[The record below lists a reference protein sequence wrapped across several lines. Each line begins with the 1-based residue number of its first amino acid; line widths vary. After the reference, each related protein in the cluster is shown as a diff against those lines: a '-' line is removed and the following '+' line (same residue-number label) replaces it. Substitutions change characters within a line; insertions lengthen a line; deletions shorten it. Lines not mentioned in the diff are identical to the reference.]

1 VRPPSREHPST
12 IAPTTVSGTAADA
25 VAPLSVDV
33 LYRRAAAGLPCWVG
47 DPTGLRRALPVG
59 RWLGGDAST
68 PGDRA
73 ADEMLLRPCTGAT
86 LDLGCGP
93 GRFTAALAARGVRA
107 LGVDLSATA
116 VAMTI
121 RRGAMALH
129 QDLFAPLP
137 GLGSWAQV
145 LLADG
150 NIGIGG
156 DPARTLRRARQ
167 LLGVEGIV
175 LAELDPP
182 GTGVRREY
190 LRLETEHSVGPWFPW
205 TRVGTDAAADLATA
219 AGLRLL
225 DITHVQGRFIT
236 RMDRA

>member
-1 VRPPSREHPST
+1 M
-12 IAPTTVSGTAADA
+12 
-25 VAPLSVDV
+25 
-33 LYRRAAAGLPCWVG
+33 
-47 DPTGLRRALPVG
+47 
-59 RWLGGDAST
+59 LGWG
-68 PGDRA
+68 PDRA
-73 ADEMLLRPCTGAT
+73 ADEVLLRACTGAT

-107 LGVDLSATA
+107 LGVDLAATA

-121 RRGAMALH
+121 RRGGMALH

-137 GLGSWAQV
+137 GFGSWAQA

-156 DPARTLRRARQ
+156 DPAQVLRRARE

>member
-12 IAPTTVSGTAADA
+12 IVAPTVSGTAADV
-25 VAPLSVDV
+25 VAPVSVDV

-47 DPTGLRRALPVG
+47 DPTGRRRALPVG

-73 ADEMLLRPCTGAT
+73 ADAMLLRACTGAT

-93 GRFTAALAARGVRA
+93 GRFTAALTARGVRA

-121 RRGAMALH
+121 RRGGMALH
-129 QDLFAPLP
+129 QDLFASLP
-137 GLGSWAQV
+137 GFGSWAQV

>member
-1 VRPPSREHPST
+1 MRPLSREHAAT
-12 IAPTTVSGTAADA
+12 IVAPTLSGTAADA
-25 VAPLSVDV
+25 VAPVSVDV
-33 LYRRAAAGLPCWVG
+33 LYRRAEAGLPCWVG

-73 ADEMLLRPCTGAT
+73 ADEVLLRACTGPT

-93 GRFTAALAARGVRA
+93 GRFTAALAARGVRT
-107 LGVDLSATA
+107 LGVDLAATA

-121 RRGAMALH
+121 RRGGMALH

-137 GLGSWAQV
+137 GFGSWAQV

-156 DPARTLRRARQ
+156 DPARVLRRARE
-167 LLGVEGIV
+167 LLGVQGIV
-175 LAELDPP
+175 FAELDPP
-182 GTGVRREY
+182 CTGVRREY
-190 LRLETEHSVGPWFPW
+190 LRLETEHAVGEWFPW
-205 TRVGTDAAADLATA
+205 ARVGTDDAADLATA

-225 DITHVQGRFIT
+225 DITHVQGRFFT

>member
-1 VRPPSREHPST
+1 
-12 IAPTTVSGTAADA
+12 
-25 VAPLSVDV
+25 V
-33 LYRRAAAGLPCWVG
+33 LGWGP
-47 DPTGLRRALPVG
+47 
-59 RWLGGDAST
+59 
-68 PGDRA
+68 DRA
-73 ADEMLLRPCTGAT
+73 ADEVLLRACTGAT

-107 LGVDLSATA
+107 LGVDLAATA

-121 RRGAMALH
+121 RRGGMALH

-137 GLGSWAQV
+137 GFGSWAQV

-156 DPARTLRRARQ
+156 DPARVLRRARE

-182 GTGVRREY
+182 CTGVRREY
-190 LRLETEHSVGPWFPW
+190 LRLETEHAVANGFRGPGSVPTTPPTSPPLPGYVCSTSRTCRDGSSPRW
-205 TRVGTDAAADLATA
+205 TGHDP
-219 AGLRLL
+219 
-225 DITHVQGRFIT
+225 
-236 RMDRA
+236 RAFRCCGGCGWRPPSRRASG

>member
-1 VRPPSREHPST
+1 MRPLSRERPAR
-12 IAPTTVSGTAADA
+12 IVAPTLAGTAADA
-25 VAPLSVDV
+25 VAPVSVDV
-33 LYRRAAAGLPCWVG
+33 LYRRAAARLPCWVG

-59 RWLGGDAST
+59 RWFGGDAST

-73 ADEMLLRPCTGAT
+73 ADEMLLRQCTGPI

-93 GRFTAALAARGVRA
+93 GRFTAALAARGVQA
-107 LGVDLSATA
+107 LGVDVSATA
-116 VAMTI
+116 VAMTT
-121 RRGAMALH
+121 RRGGTALH

-137 GLGSWAQV
+137 GRGSWAQV

-156 DPARTLRRARQ
+156 DPARVLRRARE

-182 GTGVRREY
+182 CTGVRREH
-190 LRLETEHSVGPWFPW
+190 LRLEIEHSVGAWFPW
-205 TRVGTDAAADLATA
+205 AQVGTDAAADLATA

-225 DITHVQGRFIT
+225 DITRVQERFFT